1 MLVYRYKTPPAKNYM
16 AFNRNRKFRRGRNNR
31 RRRNTKVSVY
41 TRKGSRS
48 QARQIWKN
56 QSQITS
62 LRSKV
67 KDASTRNF
75 YGLTMADG
83 VIVDPGKVYPL
94 INPSGWERLF
104 NTQPTGVASFHSTHC
119 RMGNIR
125 IRGTMSIEEGT
136 QVNSVDIYV
145 LQCKEDTAA
154 VTVQNIGDSGEN
166 LMQKSAT
173 TGNLEWNK
181 YYYFSYSSAAL
192 EGAYSPIMNPAAF
205 KIRAHRSFQ
214 ISDAAH
220 TVPAIEDAVAVTN
233 IGDANKRFDISLTHP
248 IKLKNPLG
256 QNTSGTA
263 LSWHDMNASQID
275 PTKQL
280 FLAIFVNAVEGSE
293 VFFNAH
299 ATISV
304 TEPN

>member
-1 MLVYRYKTPPAKNYM
+1 MP
-16 AFNRNRKFRRGRNNR
+16 FNRSYKRRRGRNNR
-31 RRRNTKVSVY
+31 RQRNTKVSTY
-41 TRKGSRS
+41 TKRSSRS
-48 QARQIWKN
+48 QASQIWRN
-56 QSQITS
+56 QSQINT
-62 LRSKV
+62 LRTKV

-83 VIVDPGKVYPL
+83 VITDPGKVYPL
-94 INPSGWERLF
+94 INPSGWERIF

-119 RMGNIR
+119 RMGNIH

-205 KIRAHRSFQ
+205 KVRAHRTFQ
-214 ISDAAH
+214 LGDVTYSGAA
-220 TVPAIEDAVAVTN
+220 VDIEPVHN
-233 IGDANKRFDISLTHP
+233 IGDANKRFDIKLSHP

-280 FLAIFVNAVEGSE
+280 FLAIYVNAVEGSE

-299 ATISV
+299 ATFSV

>member
-1 MLVYRYKTPPAKNYM
+1 MPYNRRYGRSY
-16 AFNRNRKFRRGRNNR
+16 RGRNNR
-31 RRRNTKVSVY
+31 GRMGRRRGNSKVAVY
-41 TRKGSRS
+41 SRKGATS
-48 QARQIWKN
+48 QSRQIWKN
-56 QSQITS
+56 QSQISS
-62 LRSKV
+62 LRTRV
-67 KDASTRNF
+67 KEATTRNF

-83 VIVDPGKVYPL
+83 VITDPGKVYPL
-94 INPSGWERLF
+94 INPAGWERIF
-104 NTQPTGVASFHSTHC
+104 NTQPLGVASFHATHC
-119 RMGNIR
+119 RLANIH

-154 VTVQNIGDSGEN
+154 VTLQNIGDDGQN
-166 LMQKSAT
+166 LMEKSVT
-173 TGNLEWNK
+173 TGTKTWNK

-192 EGAYSPIMNPAAF
+192 EGGYSPIMNPAAF

-214 ISDAAH
+214 IGDVPFTAAAGSSEP
-220 TVPAIEDAVAVTN
+220 VGN
-233 IGDANKRFDISLTHP
+233 IRDGNRRFDIKLSHP

-256 QNTSGTA
+256 QNTTGTA
-263 LSWHDMNASQID
+263 LSWHDMNTSQID

-299 ATISV
+299 ATISA
-304 TEPN
+304 TEPT